1 MRLTRLLWSALLI
14 GALIATISAF
24 TAPGAAQRSDDPP
37 PVVTPDDTLTLHQ
50 EDLGPATRDIAVDF
64 DSAIRPALDAYL
76 QRSGDLPGIATA
88 DAPFVSAIPTPIPPV
103 YLPLITAPPPPPPRI
118 VLPPEPTPVPP
129 PPGADVTAVTWPE
142 PSIRVGRGMTLTYEI
157 RVYNDGKGDARST
170 TVVIPYNRN
179 HILPIA
185 SRFDR
190 SAGDWVSEL
199 TPTQLTVAFG
209 RLGGGKMRSGFI
221 DFKVNNTLAANT
233 AIEMRSTFR
242 WSDDDRGG
250 DGRSNW
256 APVLVGGGNDTAP
269 FVWLIVEPIRGTA
282 NTTRTFFSDRFV
294 PGENVV
300 TWLNTPRGVK
310 PLDIASA
317 ADPSGRA
324 WLTYR
329 PSDLTPGTYQ
339 IVAHGTRSRLT
350 GVVSF
355 VVQ

>member
-1 MRLTRLLWSALLI
+1 MRLARFLWSALLI
-14 GALIATISAF
+14 GALIATTPAF
-24 TAPGAAQRSDDPP
+24 TAPGAAQHADDPP
-37 PVVTPDDTLTLHQ
+37 PVVTPDDTLTLQ
-50 EDLGPATRDIAVDF
+50 VEDLGPATRDIAVDF
-64 DSAIRPALDAYL
+64 DAVIRPALDAYL
-76 QRSGDLPGIATA
+76 QRIEDLPGIATA
-88 DAPFVSAIPTPIPPV
+88 DEPVVSAIPAPVPPI
-103 YLPLITAPPPPPPRI
+103 YLPLIVGPPPPLI

-157 RVYNDGKGDARST
+157 RVYNDGKGDANST

-179 HILPIA
+179 HILPVA
-185 SRFDR
+185 SRFDHG
-190 SAGDWVSEL
+190 AGDWVSQL

-209 RLGGGKMRSGFI
+209 RLGSGKMRSGFI
-221 DFKVNNTLAANT
+221 DFKVNPTLATNT
-233 AIEMRSTFR
+233 AIETRSTFQ
-242 WSDDDRGG
+242 WSDEDRGG
-250 DGRSNW
+250 SGRGNW

-269 FVWLIVEPIRGTA
+269 FVWLIVEPVGGSA
-282 NTTRTFFSDRFV
+282 NTPRTFFSDRFV

-310 PLDIASA
+310 PLDVAAA
-317 ADPSGRA
+317 ADPSGRV

-350 GVVSF
+350 GVASF

>member
-1 MRLTRLLWSALLI
+1 MRGFLRLFWSA
-14 GALIATISAF
+14 ALIVALMAALLPF
-24 TAPGAAQRSDDPP
+24 TAPRAAQSADDPT
-37 PVVTPDDTLTLHQ
+37 PVVTPGDMPVFLQ
-50 EDLGPATRDIAVDF
+50 EDLGPATRDIGDDVDAVIQ
-64 DSAIRPALDAYL
+64 AALVAYL
-76 QRSGDLPGIATA
+76 QRTGDLPALA
-88 DAPFVSAIPTPIPPV
+88 APDALAVSAIPSPIPPV
-103 YLPLITAPPPPPPRI
+103 YLPLILSPPMQA
-118 VLPPEPTPVPP
+118 VLPPQPTPVPP

-157 RVYNDGKGDARST
+157 RVYNDGEGDASST
-170 TVVIPYNRN
+170 TVVFPYNRN

-199 TPTQLTVAFG
+199 TPTQLTITFG

-221 DFKVNNTLAANT
+221 DFKVNDRLTDT
-233 AIEMRSTFR
+233 TVIDVRSSFR
-242 WSDDDRGG
+242 WSDEDRGG
-250 DGRSNW
+250 NGRGNW

-269 FVWLIVEPIRGTA
+269 FVWLIVEPVRGSA
-282 NTTRTFFSDRFV
+282 NETRTFFSDRFV

-310 PLDIASA
+310 PLDVASA
-317 ADPSGRA
+317 VDPSGRV
-324 WLTYR
+324 WLSYR

-350 GVVSF
+350 GVASF
-355 VVQ
+355 VVR

>member
-1 MRLTRLLWSALLI
+1 MRLTRFLWSALLI
-14 GALIATISAF
+14 GALVITMSAF
-24 TAPGAAQRSDDPP
+24 TAPGAAQHTGDPP
-37 PVVTPDDTLTLHQ
+37 PVVTPEDTLTLRE

-64 DSAIRPALDAYL
+64 DTLIRPALDAYL
-76 QRSGDLPGIATA
+76 QRTGGMPGVATTE
-88 DAPFVSAIPTPIPPV
+88 APVVSAIPTPIPPV
-103 YLPLITAPPPPPPRI
+103 YLPLIVGPPPPLV

-157 RVYNDGKGDARST
+157 RAYNDGKGDASST

-190 SAGDWVSEL
+190 AAGDWVSEL
-199 TPTQLTVAFG
+199 TPTQITVTFG
-209 RLGGGKMRSGFI
+209 RLGSGKMRSGFI
-221 DFKVNNTLAANT
+221 DFRVSNALATNT
-233 AIEMRSTFR
+233 AIETRSTFR
-242 WSDDDRGG
+242 WSDEDRGG
-250 DGRSNW
+250 NGRSNW

-269 FVWLIVEPIRGTA
+269 FVWLIVEPVRGTA
-282 NTTRTFFSDRFV
+282 AETRTFFSDRFV

-310 PLDIASA
+310 PLNVAAA
-317 ADPSGRA
+317 ADPSGRV